1 MKIIFLGAPGAGKG
15 TQAAEVSRALGIPT
29 ISTGNMIREAMASGS
44 PVGLAAKEKMEKGLL
59 LDDET
64 VVGIVREK
72 LKSINGGYILD
83 GFPRTIAQA
92 EALEAMGED
101 IDAVVNI
108 YVPDE
113 TIVKR
118 SAGRRYCPKCGATY
132 HIEYNPP
139 KPDDT
144 AENGGVCT
152 ACGTAVAIRA
162 DDREAT
168 VRNRLEIYHRETQP
182 LEEFYKSR
190 GKLTTVVGQEKVA
203 DTTALTF
210 RALGKGNLI

>member
-15 TQAAEVSRALGIPT
+15 TQAAEVSREFGIPT
-29 ISTGNMIREAMASGS
+29 VSTGNMIREAIAKET
-44 PVGLAAKEKMEKGLL
+44 PVGLAAKEKINRGEL

-64 VVGIVREK
+64 VIGIVREK
-72 LKSINGGYILD
+72 LKSIEGGYILD

-101 IDAVVNI
+101 IDVVLNI
-108 YVPDE
+108 YVPDD
-113 TIVKR
+113 TIVRR
-118 SAGRRYCPKCGATY
+118 SAGRRYCPGCGATY

-139 KPDDT
+139 KKEEGKDGD
-144 AENGGVCT
+144 GICT
-152 ACGTAVAIRA
+152 VCGTPVAVRD

-182 LEEFYKSR
+182 LEAFYAER
-190 GKLTTVVGQEKVA
+190 GKLTTVVGQEKLA
-203 DTTALTF
+203 DTTAMTF
-210 RALGKGNLI
+210 KALGKGN